1 VASASS
7 SVDSDGLDADGVTQ
21 GRAGVFAHQ
30 PVAPRGTAEIPLPP
44 PLLEHVRTP
53 GVVVTI
59 EASELDDTVW
69 APAGWVVART
79 QVVTVDPADM
89 RPVELPATSILTLDD
104 LHLDEA
110 TGAVVGLGGQ
120 PVEQWRLEL
129 WRAPIDNDFGM
140 GWDTGG
146 AASEADHWAKV
157 GLDRL
162 VSRLVS
168 IDRSVDADGVD
179 AVEVVTHVGA
189 AATDIAVTLTCR
201 FTVDAGGLMLDVS
214 IDPHHPGGDRL
225 EWARVGISFAL
236 PGLVE
241 RVRWFGRGPGPA
253 YPDTGQAAHVGWFSR
268 DLDGMLERTVRPQE
282 SGARAGV
289 HWARLEGLGVESR
302 GAGVLEVAARDGV
315 ALTVRPWSTET
326 LAATTHDHLLH
337 GDGRT
342 HIVLDLAQH
351 GVGTAAC
358 GPGVL
363 PQYRLSAR
371 EVRGSI
377 RFSIP
382 DERGAS

>member
-1 VASASS
+1 
-7 SVDSDGLDADGVTQ
+7 
-21 GRAGVFAHQ
+21 VFAHA
-30 PVAPRGTAEIPLPP
+30 PVGPRGAAEIPLPP

-59 EASELDDTVW
+59 EASELDDTSW
-69 APAGWVVART
+69 APSGWVVART
-79 QVVTVDPADM
+79 QVVTVDPAAV
-89 RPVELPATSILTLDD
+89 RPAELPGPGTLTLDD

-110 TGAVVGLGGQ
+110 TGAVTAFGEQ

-129 WRAPIDNDFGM
+129 WRAPIDNDRGM

-146 AASEADHWAKV
+146 AASDADHWASL

-168 IDRSVDADGVD
+168 IDRSAETI
-179 AVEVVTHVGA
+179 EVVTYVGA

-201 FTVDAGGLMLDVS
+201 WTADDAGLRLDVA
-214 IDPHHPGGDRL
+214 IEPHTRDAPRV
-225 EWARVGISFAL
+225 EWARAGVSFAL

-241 RVRWFGRGPGPA
+241 RVHWFGRGPGPA
-253 YPDTGQAAHVGWFSR
+253 YPDTGQAAHVGWFAR
-268 DLDGMLERTVRPQE
+268 NLDRLLERTVRPQE

-289 HWARLEGLGVESR
+289 HWARLESMA
-302 GAGVLEVAARDGV
+302 GALEVASSDPL

-326 LAATTHDHLLH
+326 LAATTHDHMLR

-342 HIVLDLAQH
+342 HVVLDLAQH
-351 GVGTAAC
+351 GAGTGAC

-371 EVRGSI
+371 ELRASI
-377 RFSIP
+377 RFTTTPTTTPTTATKES
-382 DERGAS
+382 R